1 MEEFLN
7 ALDDL
12 IAETE
17 GLSVI
22 ELVGALELAQN
33 NLIAGRYDEFNNGAV
48 TPQHGLVGPNAL
60 LELLADLI
68 ADVLG
73 ALSVIELVGALELAK
88 NDIIAGLAVA
98 ELLTEDGEEATPQH
112 GLISPNALLELLTE
126 DDKEATA

>member
-22 ELVGALELAQN
+22 ELVGALELA
-33 NLIAGRYDEFNNGAV
+33 
-48 TPQHGLVGPNAL
+48 
-60 LELLADLI
+60 
-68 ADVLG
+68 
-73 ALSVIELVGALELAK
+73 K

-98 ELLTEDGEEATPQH
+98 ELLTEEGEVKRQQH
-112 GLISPNALLELLTE
+112 DPAHRHRCGPF
-126 DDKEATA
+126 TAAKTRRTAKASADSSR